1 MNGQESFQSFFRE
14 LRRRKVVRVII
25 VYAVVAYT
33 MIEISKNFADIL
45 ELPGWTPRL
54 VFMMLALGFPLAVI
68 LAWAYELTP
77 EGLRRTE
84 SAPEQPAPQALA
96 SVTGGTGRTVAS
108 RRPAPRREPGRL
120 TTGEMRALAVPDAAQ
135 LRRATLA
142 SLRHELRT
150 PLTAVVG
157 YSEMLLED
165 ARPEQAPP
173 LREILSAGRRVLG
186 LVDELVRPGTAGEEI
201 TDEDVAEMRRRIG
214 KELPEPVG
222 QLVAVARGA
231 LTSAQAGG
239 NSQVVPDLERITEA
253 AGRLQTLVQT
263 DPSVLGLDRAAPDA
277 GEQTRDV
284 AARVIA
290 AFPSRTV
297 ANGGEALPKHGQIL
311 VVDDNEDNRDLLSRQ
326 LARQGFSVSLAANGE
341 GALEA
346 LRGQDF
352 DLVLL
357 DVLMP
362 GLDGIEVLEQMQ
374 QDPATAE
381 VPVIM
386 TSALDEIDGV
396 VRCIEQGAVD
406 YLTKPFDPVLLQA
419 RVSATLD
426 LHRLRA
432 QQRRARQELDEEIAW
447 SARLIRSL
455 VPDPLMQRVREGRG
469 TLVES
474 HDSVTALV
482 LTIQGLGTFAA
493 RHGAPALGAWMAET
507 VGALDAIARTFP
519 VETYWEA
526 GATLVA
532 STGTVAS
539 RADETS
545 ALAELALRLVE
556 EGAAR
561 CGSAEPVRVG
571 IGMHTGPAVA
581 GLIDGERVAFG
592 LWGEATEVARELA
605 WQCPDGAVQVS
616 PAAYATLHEAFTFEG
631 RGMIETSSRSHMR
644 VYGLLGRRPV
654 PAGPAR

>member
-1 MNGQESFQSFFRE
+1 MNGQESYQSFFRE
-14 LRRRKVVRVII
+14 LRRRKVVRVVV

-45 ELPGWTPRL
+45 ELPSWTPRL
-54 VFMMLALGFPLAVI
+54 VVLMLALGFPLAVI

-84 SAPEQPAPQALA
+84 SPPEEPARPALA
-96 SVTGGTGRTVAS
+96 SAAGGTGRTVAS
-108 RRPAPRREPGRL
+108 RRPGPRRDPGRL

-173 LREILSAGRRVLG
+173 LREILASGRRVLG
-186 LVDELVRPGTAGEEI
+186 IVDELVRPGMAGEEI
-201 TDEDVAEMRRRIG
+201 TDEDVAEMRRRIRA
-214 KELPEPVG
+214 ELPEPVG
-222 QLVAVARGA
+222 QLVAVAKGTLA
-231 LTSAQAGG
+231 TAQAAGDF
-239 NSQVVPDLERITEA
+239 QVVPDLERITEA
-253 AGRLQTLVQT
+253 AGRLQTLVET
-263 DPSVLGLDRAAPDA
+263 DPSVLGLDHAAPA
-277 GEQTRDV
+277 GGDQTRDV

-290 AFPSRTV
+290 AFPSR
-297 ANGGEALPKHGQIL
+297 AGGNGAETLPKHGQIL

-326 LARQGFSVSLAANGE
+326 LARQGFSVSLAAHGE

-374 QDPATAE
+374 QDPSTAE

-447 SARLIRSL
+447 SGRLIRSL
-455 VPDPLMQRVREGRG
+455 VPDPLVERVREGRG

-507 VGALDAIARTFP
+507 VATLDGIVHTFP
-519 VETYWEA
+519 VEAYWEA

-532 STGTVAS
+532 STGTVPT
-539 RADETS
+539 RPDETS
-545 ALAELALRLVE
+545 ALAELALRLAE
-556 EGAAR
+556 ASASR
-561 CGSAEPVRVG
+561 CEAAEPVRVG
-571 IGMHTGPAVA
+571 IGIHTGPTVA

-592 LWGEATEVARELA
+592 LWGEAADVARELA
-605 WQCPDGAVQVS
+605 WQCPDATVQVS
-616 PAAYATLHEAFTFEG
+616 PAAYATLHGAFTFEA

-644 VYGLLGRRPV
+644 VYALLGRPV
-654 PAGPAR
+654 PAGPES

>member
-1 MNGQESFQSFFRE
+1 MSGDRSVQGFFRE

-45 ELPGWTPRL
+45 ELPSWTPRL
-54 VFMMLALGFPLAVI
+54 VFMMLALGFPLAVV

-84 SAPEQPAPQALA
+84 SSSEEPARQALA
-96 SVTGGTGRTVAS
+96 SATGATGRTVGS
-108 RRPAPRREPGRL
+108 RRPPPRREPGRL
-120 TTGEMRALAVPDAAQ
+120 TTGEMRALTVPDAAQ

-173 LREILSAGRRVLG
+173 LREILAAGRRVLS
-186 LVDELVRPGTAGEEI
+186 LLDEFLRPGTAGEEI
-201 TDEDVAEMRRRIG
+201 TDEDVAEMRRRIR

-222 QLVAVARGA
+222 QLVAVAKGTLA
-231 LTSAQAGG
+231 SAQAAGET
-239 NSQVVPDLERITEA
+239 QVVPDLERIAEA
-253 AGRLQTLVQT
+253 AGRLQTLVSI
-263 DPSVLGLDRAAPDA
+263 DPSLLGLDHDAPAAGD
-277 GEQTRDV
+277 QTRDV

-290 AFPSRTV
+290 AFPSRV
-297 ANGGEALPKHGQIL
+297 AGNGAEALPKHGQIL
-311 VVDDNEDNRDLLSRQ
+311 VVDDNEANRDLLSRQ
-326 LARQGFSVSLAANGE
+326 LARQGFSVSLAAHGE
-341 GALEA
+341 AALEA

-374 QDPATAE
+374 QDPTTAE

-455 VPDPLMQRVREGRG
+455 VPDPLMERVREGRG

-482 LTIQGLGTFAA
+482 LTIQGVGTFAA
-493 RHGAPALGAWMAET
+493 RHGAPAVGAWMAET
-507 VGALDAIARTFP
+507 VGALDAIVRTFP
-519 VETYWEA
+519 VEAYWEA

-532 STGTVAS
+532 STGTVVT
-539 RADETS
+539 RPDETS
-545 ALAELALRLVE
+545 ALADLALRLVE
-556 EGAAR
+556 EGASR
-561 CGSAEPVRVG
+561 CGGAEPVRVG
-571 IGMHTGPAVA
+571 IGIHTGPAVA
-581 GLIDGERVAFG
+581 GLIDSERVAFG

-605 WQCPDGAVQVS
+605 WQCPEGAVQVS
-616 PAAYATLHEAFTFEG
+616 PAAYATLHGAFAFEG

-644 VYGLLGRRPV
+644 VYGLLGRRPA
-654 PAGPAR
+654 PAAPER